1 MKAGFKHIRGEALSH
16 GENNPLIPTVDGIA
30 EARNRYVAVTIR

>member
-16 GENNPLIPTVDGIA
+16 GENNPLIPTADGVA
-30 EARNRYVAVTIR
+30 QARNRRVAITIR